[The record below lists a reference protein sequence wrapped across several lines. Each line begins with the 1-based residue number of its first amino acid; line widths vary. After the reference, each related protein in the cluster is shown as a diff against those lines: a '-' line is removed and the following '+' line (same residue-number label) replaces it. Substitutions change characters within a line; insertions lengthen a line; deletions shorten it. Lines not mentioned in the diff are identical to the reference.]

1 MVENRNYNFETNSQ
15 LEGKDY
21 ITTAELKELKS
32 IHNYVLA
39 LTNTEDSYIRY
50 KTFVEKMV
58 WEKTET
64 SSETEA

>member
-15 LEGKDY
+15 IEAKDY

-39 LTNTEDSYIRY
+39 LTNAEDSYMRY

-58 WEKTET
+58 WEKTEAT
-64 SSETEA
+64 SEAEE